1 MMIKLYGLTKRQ
13 IKLADKLWSHEF
25 NNYEEVGDWL
35 LTLSTKKQRDA
46 VKVIE
51 LIKVEMLDQ
60 MCDEMD
66 DMSEAIE
73 VINRIKG

>member
-13 IKLADKLWSHEF
+13 IKLADKLWSQEF
-25 NNYEEVGDWL
+25 NNYEEVGNWL
-35 LTLSTKKQRDA
+35 LTLSAKKQQDA